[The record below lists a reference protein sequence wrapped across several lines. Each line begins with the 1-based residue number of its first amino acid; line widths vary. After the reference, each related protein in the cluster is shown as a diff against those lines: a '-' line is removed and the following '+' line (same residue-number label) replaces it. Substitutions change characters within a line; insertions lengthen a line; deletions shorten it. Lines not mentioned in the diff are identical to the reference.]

1 MGALTGRVALVTGG
15 AHGIGQAA
23 ARRLLGRGARVV
35 VADVDESSG
44 RRLAAADG
52 AGFVRCDVRDH
63 EQVEAAVRH
72 AVDSY
77 GGLDIAFLNA
87 GVTTGCGLGDDFDLA
102 AYRRTMAVNVD
113 GVTFGL
119 VAALAAMR
127 AGSGGDIVVTASLAG
142 LVGVDID
149 PIYSASK
156 HAIVGLVRS
165 LGPAHASENIRINAL
180 CPGFAETEFL
190 HDIRP
195 LVAQTGVPL
204 LGVEDVVDGFVA
216 ILDSGRGGECWYVQP
231 GRPSEP
237 FRFRNLP
244 GPRLPGADA
253 GPDGGS
259 ERS

>member
-1 MGALTGRVALVTGG
+1 MSALTGRVALVTGG
-15 AHGIGQAA
+15 ANGIGQAA

-35 VADVDESSG
+35 VADVDENSG
-44 RRLAAADG
+44 HRLAAADG
-52 AGFVRCDVRDH
+52 ADFVYCDVRDR
-63 EQVEAAVRH
+63 EQVEGAVRH
-72 AVDSY
+72 AVETH

-113 GVTFGL
+113 GVMFGL
-119 VAALAAMR
+119 VAAIPAMR
-127 AGSGGDIVVTASLAG
+127 ARGGGDIIVTASLAG
-142 LVGVDID
+142 LVGVDLD

-165 LGPAHASENIRINAL
+165 LGPAHAGENIRINAL
-180 CPGFAETEFL
+180 CPGFTQTDLLQRMQEL
-190 HDIRP
+190 M
-195 LVAQTGVPL
+195 AQASVPL
-204 LGVEDVVDGFVA
+204 LDVAEVVDGFDA
-216 ILDSGRGGECWYVQP
+216 ILDSGRAGECWYVQP

-244 GPRLPGADA
+244 GPRSPGVNA

-259 ERS
+259 KRS